1 MSMHSLEIVPKQLD
15 RLKFLPDNKFE
26 DVFVAF
32 IPGDNYTNIV
42 NASKS
47 LLELN
52 YNPIPHIPAR
62 TINNEDELDNFLKN
76 LHSIGVKEVL
86 VIGGSP
92 KKQEG
97 PFSKSMDL
105 FKTGLFGKYK
115 FKINIAGHPEGNP
128 DDLDSDINLLE
139 KSKWLYENKFIFSI
153 VTQWTLDID
162 KTNAWILKIKNEIIK
177 RNLGENVN
185 IKIGIAGP
193 AKLTTLINYA
203 KICGVSATALIVRNK
218 KLSLT
223 KLVKHNPSEI
233 ISGLE
238 NYDQLHFFPFGG
250 IKELTGWI
258 EKKEG

>member
-15 RLKFLPDNKFE
+15 RLKFLPINKFE

-32 IPGDNYTNIV
+32 IPGDNYLNII
-42 NASKS
+42 NACKS
-47 LLELN
+47 LLESG

-62 TINNEDELDNFLKN
+62 TIASKEQLEDFLFQ
-76 LHSIGVKEVL
+76 LSSLGVKDIL

-97 PFSKSMDL
+97 PFSESMDL
-105 FKTGLFGKYK
+105 FQTGLFSKYV
-115 FKINIAGHPEGNP
+115 FTINIAGHPEGNP
-128 DDLDSDINLLE
+128 DDSESDLNLIE
-139 KSKWLYENKFIFSI
+139 KSKWLFENKLNFSI
-153 VTQWTLDID
+153 VTQWTLDVE
-162 KTNAWILKIKNEIIK
+162 KTNRWIHEIKNKLIQDIDQDIK
-177 RNLGENVN
+177 

-218 KLSLT
+218 KFGLT
-223 KLVKHNPSEI
+223 KLVKHNPTEI
-233 ISGLE
+233 INGLK

-250 IKELTGWI
+250 IKELSGWM
-258 EKKEG
+258 EK